1 MIVFAYMDN
10 LPSPFS
16 LARSLS
22 LSFFFVFLIIFSIM
36 HCLLQCFPYGNKD
49 KYTQDEWK
57 HKKKALKRASAI
69 FLFPSCHQQ
78 CHA

>member
-1 MIVFAYMDN
+1 
-10 LPSPFS
+10 
-16 LARSLS
+16 
-22 LSFFFVFLIIFSIM
+22 M

-57 HKKKALKRASAI
+57 QKKEALKRASAI
-69 FLFPSCHQQ
+69 FLFPPCHQQ